1 MKKRTYKTSEYRR
14 KNSSYY
20 NNYDN
25 YYNDYSDYGD
35 YRSYNRTSV
44 AYDTYPPYYG
54 DVGSLDIDYEY
65 RRSVARAKMM
75 AKKERIFHKTRLILS
90 VLIIFGGCILMMC
103 SYTSLHSQRIRNVEL
118 KDELIQIQNK
128 NATILA
134 DMSADLSVDYIRSE
148 AVNRL
153 GMVEPQDYQKVYI
166 NVDEQSYTVSY
177 SGQDA
182 EKEEGF
188 SLSGLMKFLKGE

>member
-1 MKKRTYKTSEYRR
+1 MAKRTYKSSQSRR
-14 KNSSYY
+14 KSN
-20 NNYDN
+20 
-25 YYNDYSDYGD
+25 SDYYRDYYYRDYDD

-44 AYDTYPPYYG
+44 AYDTYPPYYDG
-54 DVGSLDIDYEY
+54 DRNLDIDYEH
-65 RRSVARAKMM
+65 RRNVARANMR

-103 SYTSLHSQRIRNVEL
+103 SYTSLHEQRIRNVSL

-128 NATILA
+128 NATVLADISA
-134 DMSADLSVDYIRSE
+134 DMSLDYIHSE

-177 SGQDA
+177 SGQEA
-182 EKEEGF
+182 ETEEGF
-188 SLSGLMKFLKGE
+188 SFSNLVKFLKGE